1 MVEQPQT
8 LPSKCRL
15 FKEIQLPLPGELT
28 QEYRVLSGEDC
39 GRPESPGASGVIGE
53 SCSEES
59 LD

>member
-8 LPSKCRL
+8 LPSKSRL

-39 GRPESPGASGVIGE
+39 GRPESPGASCGHWG
-53 SCSEES
+53 
-59 LD
+59 DQ